1 MRLSRLRYEQ
11 GYSSFLDLL
20 IQQRTLYEA
29 QLAQVQNHEA
39 LMLSTVDLMRALG
52 GGWEASQTAAAAR

>member
-1 MRLSRLRYEQ
+1 VRLAQLRYQ
-11 GYSSFLDLL
+11 AGYTAFLDLL

-29 QLAQVQNHEA
+29 QLAAVQIRQA

-52 GGWEASQTAAAAR
+52 GGWDAGQVAAARP